1 MPTSVI
7 RFQSGSLE
15 EIAKNRKP
23 GYLQAVYDASTVVDD
38 KTMQMSREDYVR
50 IAEKYS
56 LGGPGSEL
64 KKLLKLIGITATP
77 NCKCN
82 QRAKYMDKM
91 GPAWCRENLDTILDW
106 LQEESSNRGMLFVR
120 SAARLMVN
128 RAITTAERNNA

>member
-1 MPTSVI
+1 MPSTMI
-7 RFQSGSLE
+7 RFKSDLLE
-15 EIAKNRKP
+15 ETARQRKP
-23 GYLQAVYDASTVVDD
+23 GYLQAVFDASTVVDET
-38 KTMQMSREDYVR
+38 TMEMPKETYLA

-77 NCKCN
+77 GCKCN

-91 GPAWCRENLDTILDW
+91 GPQWCRENIEQILDW

-120 SAARLMVN
+120 SAARMMVK

>member
-1 MPTSVI
+1 MPSSVI
-7 RFQSGSLE
+7 RFQSGSLD

-38 KTMQMSREDYVR
+38 KTMEMSREDYIA

-82 QRAKYMDKM
+82 QRAKHMDKM
-91 GPAWCRENLDTILDW
+91 GCEWCKENIESICDW
-106 LQEESSNRGMLFVR
+106 MQEEATARGMLFVR
-120 SAARLMVN
+120 SAARMMVR
-128 RAITTAERNNA
+128 RAITTAERSK

>member
-1 MPTSVI
+1 MPTTMK
-7 RFQSGSLE
+7 RFRSDLLE
-15 EIAKNRKP
+15 ETAKERKP
-23 GYLQAVYDASTVVDD
+23 GYLQAVYDASTVVDET
-38 KTMQMSREDYVR
+38 TMEMPQEDYDR

-64 KKLLKLIGITATP
+64 KKLLKLIGITAMP
-77 NCKCN
+77 GCKCN

-91 GPAWCRENLDTILDW
+91 GPQWCRDNIETILDW

-128 RAITTAERNNA
+128 RAITIAERNNA

>member
-1 MPTSVI
+1 MPASVI

-15 EIAKNRKP
+15 ETAKNRKP

-77 NCKCN
+77 GCKCN

-120 SAARLMVN
+120 SAARMMVN
-128 RAITTAERNNA
+128 RAITNAERNNA